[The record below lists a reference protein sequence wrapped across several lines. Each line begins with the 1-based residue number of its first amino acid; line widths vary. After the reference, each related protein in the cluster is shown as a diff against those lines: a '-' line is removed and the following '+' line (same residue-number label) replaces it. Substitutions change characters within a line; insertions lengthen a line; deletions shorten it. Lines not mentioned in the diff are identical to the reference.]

1 MKPVAHEINELTAR
15 LAVLIEQRNEAIYA
29 AMKGGAKPRQVAEE
43 YDLTRQR
50 VEQICS
56 HFAALEAAGV
66 GDEN

>member
-43 YDLTRQR
+43 YDITRQR
-50 VEQICS
+50 VEQIYQ